1 MFCNFGYFN
10 NPFLFNSCMMMPN
23 SAFNFFMP
31 NFRVPVFSPFIP
43 FIPMPNYA
51 FGNNFSI
58 FNSNNYGINP
68 FRTQFTIPT
77 INIPAVKYNRGTSV
91 DYTPKTEPDGQGTM
105 AQQTTPRVA
114 GGKSS
119 EVDLDKNRPVK
130 KSDIK
135 KELGPEFLAKTKQVA
150 KNLNCNY
157 KDLLALMNS
166 ESSLDP
172 KAVNKHT
179 NATGLIQ
186 FMPKTAQYL
195 GTSTEE
201 LKNMSALEQL
211 DYVEKYLSMMK
222 KSAGFKST
230 DKLTSADL
238 YALTFLPAYAKQEV
252 LTQKNDG
259 RRYTLNAGLDLDKD
273 GKITKTDLA
282 ARMASRRVNESIFA

>member
-31 NFRVPVFSPFIP
+31 SFTMPIFSPFMP
-43 FIPMPNYA
+43 FIPMPNFT

-58 FNSNNYGINP
+58 FNLNNYGINP

-77 INIPAVKYNRGTSV
+77 INIPAVRYNNGASV
-91 DYTPKTEPDGQGTM
+91 NNTTDKGSDGKGAL
-105 AQQTTPRVA
+105 AQQATPRVA
-114 GGKSS
+114 KKRSQKIG
-119 EVDLDKNRPVK
+119 LWKNKPVK
-130 KSDIK
+130 KSKIK
-135 KELGPEFLAKTKQVA
+135 KELGPEFLAKTKQIA
-150 KNLNCNY
+150 ENLNCSY

-186 FMPKTAQYL
+186 FMPETAKYI
-195 GTSTEE
+195 GTSTEA
-201 LKNMSALEQL
+201 LKNMSAVEQL

-238 YALTFLPAYAKQEV
+238 YALTFLPAYAKREV
-252 LTQKNDG
+252 LTQESDG
-259 RRYTLNAGLDLDKD
+259 RRYSLNLGLDVNKD
-273 GKITKTDLA
+273 GKISKSDLA
-282 ARMASRRVNESIFA
+282 AKMATKRVNESIFA

>member
-31 NFRVPVFSPFIP
+31 GFTMPIFSPFMP
-43 FIPMPNYA
+43 FIPIPNYA
-51 FGNNFSI
+51 FENNFSI
-58 FNSNNYGINP
+58 FNLNNHRINT

-77 INIPAVKYNRGTSV
+77 INIPAVKYNNGASV
-91 DYTPKTEPDGQGTM
+91 NHIPNGESDGKGAI
-105 AQQTTPRVA
+105 AQQATPRVT
-114 GGKSS
+114 KKRSP
-119 EVDLDKNRPVK
+119 EVDLEKNKPIK
-130 KSDIK
+130 KSKIK

-186 FMPKTAQYL
+186 FMPKTAEYI
-195 GTSTEE
+195 GTSTEA

-211 DYVEKYLSMMK
+211 DYVEKYLSIMK
-222 KSAGFKST
+222 KSAGFKPN
-230 DKLTSADL
+230 DKLSSADL

-252 LTQKNDG
+252 LTQKSNG